1 MNTMRLLGGEEIKP
15 IRKWK
20 RQTVDGDSRHA
31 DKNTHRSSLNE
42 RIANAKIEKKK
53 YRKEKFPKRNGKV
66 KNNEQ
71 FFS

>member
-1 MNTMRLLGGEEIKP
+1 MRLLGGEEIKP

-42 RIANAKIEKKK
+42 RIANAKIEKKNT
-53 YRKEKFPKRNGKV
+53 EK
-66 KNNEQ
+66 KNFQREMEK
-71 FFS
+71 